1 METNNAALGKELIKD
16 LIDNTENS
24 VEMDEDAVSM
34 DGAGEG
40 DTVVVTKQEN
50 NGNRASGANM
60 SIKEQSW
67 MNKHNRASSIQVPGG
82 TDMMGERRSTNQKLI
97 PPSSID
103 HKRASTVLKGAEGTT
118 QNDSD
123 VY

>member
-60 SIKEQSW
+60 RIKE
-67 MNKHNRASSIQVPGG
+67 
-82 TDMMGERRSTNQKLI
+82 
-97 PPSSID
+97 
-103 HKRASTVLKGAEGTT
+103 
-118 QNDSD
+118 
-123 VY
+123 